1 MQRSCVTPFRERSR
15 STHMEY
21 RQLPDSIIKCTIC
34 WPHRRYQKGSN
45 TTPEGMS
52 WYLFMWC
59 NDRGQSLGQS
69 WKRRRFHGV
78 QLQIQKKNWSQAWR
92 QAVQHV
98 DRKGETWNKAD
109 CFTLLRRIIKLKTVN
124 SEVRSVNSLPK
135 RGSLKWVHGTMLES
149 PWKSH

>member
-1 MQRSCVTPFRERSR
+1 MQRSCVTPFRERGR

-21 RQLPDSIIKCTIC
+21 RQLPNSLIRCTTG
-34 WPHRRYQKGSN
+34 WPHQEDQKKVIPHLKAC
-45 TTPEGMS
+45 PETLSCCSTGE
-52 WYLFMWC
+52 L
-59 NDRGQSLGQS
+59 SLEQR
-69 WKRRRFHGV
+69 WKKESFDGV
-78 QLQIQKKNWSQAWR
+78 QLQTPRKRWGLILR
-92 QAVQHV
+92 HVVQHF
-98 DRKGETWNKAD
+98 DRRCETWNKAD